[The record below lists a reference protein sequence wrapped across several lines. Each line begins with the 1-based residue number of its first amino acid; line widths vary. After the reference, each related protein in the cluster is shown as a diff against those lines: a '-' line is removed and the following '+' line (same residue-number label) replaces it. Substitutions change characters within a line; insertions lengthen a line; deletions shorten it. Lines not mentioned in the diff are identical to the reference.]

1 MRVWLPW
8 LSYLISNYI
17 LFPRWIEVVL
27 KECKSAMWQMK
38 NLKKKL
44 SMKSRSKET
53 LYSNYL
59 PKKATALAWA
69 SFRKISHD
77 CFTNC
82 ALSFEYAFGVT
93 TSLPGHAKNQNFS
106 TKFIINLH
114 TMVSKQPRINIVLLF
129 PLGDMSRMISK
140 KSLRRRLITRNYWSR
155 SQLSTFG
162 WWCHFWGQ
170 ISSARNLHQAQ
181 WYSLCDDVA

>member
-1 MRVWLPW
+1 M
-8 LSYLISNYI
+8 
-17 LFPRWIEVVL
+17 VL
-27 KECKSAMWQMK
+27 KECKSAMWQM
-38 NLKKKL
+38 KKL

-114 TMVSKQPRINIVLLF
+114 TMVSKQPRILYYYF
-129 PLGDMSRMISK
+129 PLVIWAGWFPKNLWGEGLLLGITGPEVSWVLSVGDAISEIK
-140 KSLRRRLITRNYWSR
+140 FQVLETSTKPNDILFVMMLPNCQFFVTTCKNRNTLNNDTSFKVV
-155 SQLSTFG
+155 LT
-162 WWCHFWGQ
+162 
-170 ISSARNLHQAQ
+170 
-181 WYSLCDDVA
+181 